1 VKDLYRTFRET
12 REAHVDLAEIDG
24 ATDRMCVTTI
34 KNRQLRTVSRVVE
47 KLLERHHL
55 EDVTR
60 LSEDKESS
68 ARS

>member
-1 VKDLYRTFRET
+1 
-12 REAHVDLAEIDG
+12 
-24 ATDRMCVTTI
+24 MSVTTI

-47 KLLERHHL
+47 KLPERHHL